1 MNKFVALLIAIG
13 AAVMIYSQVGGAAH
27 PAVFKSISF
36 SEALESNRTSG
47 QLLIV
52 KATASWCGP
61 CKMMNRDTFVDA
73 DVVQQINASGI
84 AIALDVDR
92 ENAAAQALG
101 VRSIPTTIIFV
112 NGEEVARQGGY
123 LPPEEFLTLI
133 NGAARAAKRAAN
145 AAR

>member
-13 AAVMIYSQVGGAAH
+13 AAVMIYSQVGGSAH
-27 PAVFKSISF
+27 PAVFKSMSF
-36 SEALESNRTSG
+36 AEALEANRTSG

-61 CKMMNRDTFVDA
+61 CKMMDRDTFVNP
-73 DVVQQINASGI
+73 DVVEQINANGI

-92 ENAAAQALG
+92 EGAAAQALG

-112 NGEEVARQGGY
+112 GGEEVARQGGY
-123 LPPEEFLTLI
+123 LPPDEFMTVV
-133 NGAARAAKRAAN
+133 NGAARAAKRAVN